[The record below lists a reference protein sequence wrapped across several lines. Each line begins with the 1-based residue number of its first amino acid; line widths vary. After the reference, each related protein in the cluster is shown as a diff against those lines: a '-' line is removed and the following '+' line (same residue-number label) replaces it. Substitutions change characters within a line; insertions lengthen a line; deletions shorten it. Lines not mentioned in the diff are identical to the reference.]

1 MMEAGVSNGTA
12 KVCTN
17 RCEIVVSN
25 QTAGTQVEIAAPSQ
39 DGVTVLVNG
48 VEWGPVAKREMV
60 DPQDNRDVT
69 WEIRHGC

>member
-48 VEWGPVAKREMV
+48 VEWGPVAKPEPSERMLRAGRV
-60 DPQDNRDVT
+60 GSVT
-69 WEIRHGC
+69 GR